1 MITSILIFIIVIL
14 LINTLITNIQL
25 RKLIT
30 ELEGGNPNELR
41 DKVKEFKKE
50 YKSMIKRW
58 GKF

>member
-1 MITSILIFIIVIL
+1 MIISFLILIIILL

>member
-1 MITSILIFIIVIL
+1 MIITTLIFIIIVL

-30 ELEGGNPNELR
+30 ELEGGNPNEFR
-41 DKVKEFKKE
+41 DKVKKFQQE
-50 YKSMIKRW
+50 YKSLIKRW